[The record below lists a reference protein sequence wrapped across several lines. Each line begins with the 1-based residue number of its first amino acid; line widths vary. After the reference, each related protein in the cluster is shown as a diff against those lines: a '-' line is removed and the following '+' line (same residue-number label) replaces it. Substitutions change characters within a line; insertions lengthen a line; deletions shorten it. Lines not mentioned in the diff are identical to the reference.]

1 LDLIYDTLVLLNFL
15 LKQQK
20 ISYLICISFCHFL
33 IWIGLVLLFLC
44 YHANLSNFT
53 VLRTEAVSW
62 TKPKGIYTNIGHRDC
77 YLSGANI
84 CWCILPLSFFFFLT
98 LQPNKQSQP
107 SFELKS
113 ESTIADGISHT
124 MISKLIAFFHNV
136 PVEYCW
142 IFVHIINYFFI
153 EVKKQYFCAYIL
165 LFYLYFSH
173 QLSGKN
179 SRLQAKF
186 EIPQ

>member
-1 LDLIYDTLVLLNFL
+1 MLNFL

-98 LQPNKQSQP
+98 LQPNKQNQP

-124 MISKLIAFFHNV
+124 MISKLIECFHNV

-142 IFVHIINYFFI
+142 IFVLLISKLVFDLF
-153 EVKKQYFCAYIL
+153 ELLIL
-165 LFYLYFSH
+165 VIVDDWSPFLNLFDTSLH
-173 QLSGKN
+173 LSFW
-179 SRLQAKF
+179 KF
-186 EIPQ
+186 EVAQH